1 MNKIPAIE
9 SEDKHVF
16 FSREQMIQIKSL
28 YIPSKIHLRSADVF
42 DDKNIFA
49 ETNDWVFHY
58 SGSQSHINFKTDV
71 YDQKNFLII
80 YQSQSVILPVNSLS
94 LMIL

>member
-1 MNKIPAIE
+1 MNKILEIE

-16 FSREQMIQIKSL
+16 FSREQMIKIKSL

-49 ETNDWVFHY
+49 ETN
-58 SGSQSHINFKTDV
+58 G
-71 YDQKNFLII
+71 LIWGH
-80 YQSQSVILPVNSLS
+80 QQLSLS
-94 LMIL
+94 LSLLDKPF

>member
-16 FSREQMIQIKSL
+16 FSREQMIQITSL

-49 ETNDWVFHY
+49 ETNDW
-58 SGSQSHINFKTDV
+58 D
-71 YDQKNFLII
+71 
-80 YQSQSVILPVNSLS
+80 
-94 LMIL
+94 